1 MQEAHT
7 HQEGKVVQDTDKKIK
22 VEVPE
27 KVRAI
32 AQPLTSSYT
41 CMASEHTTQLCKKLS
56 HMNTWLVQGDK
67 LVRKSQKESKF
78 SLLDLKGAE
87 NLD

>member
-1 MQEAHT
+1 MNRATETGEMQEAHT

-32 AQPLTSSYT
+32 A
-41 CMASEHTTQLCKKLS
+41 
-56 HMNTWLVQGDK
+56 
-67 LVRKSQKESKF
+67 
-78 SLLDLKGAE
+78 
-87 NLD
+87 